1 MAMNFTERVFCVVRN
16 FIEYG
21 NYGKDK
27 KKAVATIH
35 RYHPEI
41 PLSECDDAFHAY
53 LQVYSDTISFVNANK
68 DYYRAFKNDPPTGK
82 WPITKEEAPFFREH
96 SNVPED
102 IIRSI
107 IWFIYD
113 WRHVR

>member
-1 MAMNFTERVFCVVRN
+1 MAMNFNERVFCVVRN

-35 RYHPEI
+35 HHHPEI
-41 PLSECDDAFHAY
+41 PLSECDDAFNAF

-68 DYYRAFKNDPPTGK
+68 DHYRAIKNDPPAGK
-82 WPITKEEAPFFREH
+82 WPTTKEEAAFFREH
-96 SNVPED
+96 DNVPED
-102 IIRSI
+102 IIRAM